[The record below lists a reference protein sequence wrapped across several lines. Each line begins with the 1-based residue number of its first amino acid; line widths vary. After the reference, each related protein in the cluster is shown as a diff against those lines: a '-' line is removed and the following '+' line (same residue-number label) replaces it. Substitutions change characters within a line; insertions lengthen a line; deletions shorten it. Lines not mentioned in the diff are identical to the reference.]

1 MSHPSTWHPVAQH
14 ATVQGITAAA
24 IVLSVVV
31 AAVLQPGYY
40 LPLLAAAVLCTW
52 LFGWIAGVEATLAG
66 AILSDY
72 FLVDP
77 RYHWSPISAKD
88 LAGLIIFVSVSL
100 LVTWLTSAWRGSR
113 DLQESILQGMRD
125 ALVVTDRH
133 GAILYINAAAQDL
146 AGITREE
153 SSKRRFESVFR
164 LRDEAT
170 GADRSALISEI
181 LSGAAVPQTSQ
192 TLLTSKDGTEYSVEE
207 SAALLRTRTG
217 RINGAIIVLRNTTQR
232 RQMLDQLTQTQKM
245 DAIARLAGGLA
256 GEFNNL
262 LTVITGFG
270 ELLTTEMAASNPLRR
285 FAEEILV
292 AAGRAA
298 ALTRRLLVFG
308 KNHSIP
314 AEIHD
319 LNALITALQPKL
331 ARAVAPNVDL
341 VLLPRARSGRIRTDP
356 GQIESVLLNLAVNG
370 SEAMPNG
377 GKLIIETYDFDAAPD
392 APGRLPDLPPGQ
404 YVLLVITDNGV
415 GMSAETRSRLFEPF
429 FTTKT
434 QVQSA
439 GLGLSIVYAI
449 VKQQGGNISVYSQ
462 PGAGTIIE
470 IYFPRAKE
478 AVVTPARGSRHRRGT
493 ETILMAEDEEAVRK
507 LVHAVL
513 ATSGY
518 RVIEA
523 EDGKQALDMFHK
535 NPSQIDLVLTDIV
548 MPQMNGYQL
557 AAAIEKLD
565 PAKKILFMSG
575 FRDASVDGEYENTR
589 PFLEKPFT
597 PEVLLKSVRET
608 LDAKKTA

>member
-1 MSHPSTWHPVAQH
+1 
-14 ATVQGITAAA
+14 
-24 IVLSVVV
+24 LSLAV

-40 LPLLAAAVLCTW
+40 IPLLAAAVLCTW
-52 LFGWIAGVEATLAG
+52 LFGWIAGVEATIAGTILA
-66 AILSDY
+66 DY
-72 FLVDP
+72 FLVEP
-77 RYHWSPISAKD
+77 RYHWIPVNSKE
-88 LAGLIIFVSVSL
+88 LAGLIIFVTVSL

-113 DLQESILQGMRD
+113 DLQESILQGMKD

-133 GAILYINAAAQDL
+133 GSILYINPAAQDL
-146 AGITREE
+146 TGITKEE

-170 GADRSALISEI
+170 GADRSSLVSEI
-181 LSGAAVPQTSQ
+181 LAGGAVPQTSQ

-207 SAALLRTRTG
+207 SAALLRTRSG
-217 RINGAIIVLRNTTQR
+217 RINGAIILLHNTTQR
-232 RQMLDQLTQTQKM
+232 RQILDQLTQTEKM
-245 DAIARLAGGLA
+245 EAIARLAGGLA
-256 GEFNNL
+256 GDFNNL

-270 ELLTTEMAASNPLRR
+270 ELLTSEMAASNPLRR

-319 LNALITALQPKL
+319 LNVLINSLQPKL

-341 VLLPRARSGRIRTDP
+341 VLLPRARSSRIRTDP
-356 GQIESVLLNLAVNG
+356 GQIELILNYLATNG

-404 YVLLVITDNGV
+404 YVLLVVTDNGV

-462 PGAGTIIE
+462 PGSGTIIE

-478 AVVTPARGSRHRRGT
+478 AVVAPARGSRHPRGT

-518 RVIEA
+518 KVLEA
-523 EDGKQALDMFHK
+523 QDGKQALDMFHK
-535 NPSQIDLVLTDIV
+535 NAPQIDLVLTDIV
-548 MPQMNGYQL
+548 MPVMNGYQL